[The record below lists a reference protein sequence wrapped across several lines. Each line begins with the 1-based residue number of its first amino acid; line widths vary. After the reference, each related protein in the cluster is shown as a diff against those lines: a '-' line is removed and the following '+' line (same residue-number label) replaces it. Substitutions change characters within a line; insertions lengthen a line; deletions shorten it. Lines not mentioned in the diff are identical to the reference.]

1 MRVLL
6 ITGSFPPNECGVG
19 DYCEQLAIALGSR
32 PELTVGVL
40 TLGVV
45 GRLPPEKISLLEIDT
60 DWSFFQIPKIIQ
72 AIRKWNPDIVHFQ
85 YPCQGFRGRAPSLI
99 PLICRFIGLTVV
111 QTWHEAYKW
120 VEWQIF
126 ILQLLGAA
134 GLVFVRPNYCNLLP
148 SMYRWLLCFYRK
160 AYINNAA
167 ALSAGQRDPYLQK
180 LQRKNYLSVYKRLIV
195 FFGFVYS
202 SKGIESLFEI
212 ANPVT
217 DKLII
222 AGGIKDEI
230 YMRSL
235 IKLAVFSGWSPDQIL
250 FTGFLPADEACQLL
264 SIADAVVL
272 PFKNGGG
279 EWNTS
284 MHSALAQ
291 GTLVITTSLNPSGDD
306 PQRNLYTAPLL
317 AIEEMKFALDRL
329 AGRRIQ
335 PPKNDDVWKTIA
347 VNHINFYKE
356 LFPSFAIKHT

>member
-6 ITGSFPPNECGVG
+6 VTGSFPPNECGIG
-19 DYCEQLAIALGSR
+19 DYCEQLAIALGNCA
-32 PELTVGVL
+32 ELTVGVL
-40 TLGVV
+40 TGRVV

-72 AIRKWNPDIVHFQ
+72 AIRKWNPEIVHFQ

-99 PLICRFIGLTVV
+99 PLICRLIGLTVV
-111 QTWHEAYKW
+111 QTWHEAYKLA
-120 VEWQIF
+120 EWQIF

-134 GLVFVRPNYCNLLP
+134 GLVFVRPNYCDLLP
-148 SMYRWLLCFYRK
+148 SPYRWLLRIYRK
-160 AYINNAA
+160 AYVNNAA
-167 ALSAGQRDPYLQK
+167 ALSAVQRDPYLQK
-180 LQRKNYLSVYKRLIV
+180 LQRENYLSAYKRLIV

-222 AGGIKDEI
+222 AGGIKDEM
-230 YMRSL
+230 YMQSL

-356 LFPSFAIKHT
+356 LFPSFSIKRT